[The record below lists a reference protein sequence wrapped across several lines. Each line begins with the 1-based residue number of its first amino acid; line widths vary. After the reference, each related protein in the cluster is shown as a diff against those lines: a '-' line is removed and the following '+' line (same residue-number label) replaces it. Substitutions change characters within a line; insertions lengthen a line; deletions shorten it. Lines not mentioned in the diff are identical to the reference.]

1 MKSIVFVGLVVMSS
15 AVPASAFESSDAAE
29 LHYRQ
34 LEEARYAVTGVPIPE
49 QGLDLTIDAASFHF
63 DSGSIRPMQP
73 VGGVVTGFVFT
84 GTGRF
89 HFTVPNA
96 FERAQLKRFSRGA
109 AAGSIDTSFTALIIR
124 SADPYVSRI
133 VPIPAGATYAT
144 DSLARD
150 RRSVWLKDWHIDVDA
165 RVIAADR
172 NPDDDYVLVD
182 VKTAQFG
189 WMCVQLEPWDPE
201 ELTLTRLPAP
211 DAGVETWVSLDRASE
226 RDADG
231 NPTSDTHRLI
241 DLKHAQ
247 IFADLGNHR
256 AELLV
261 GVELARP
268 DPVKFRVRLD
278 FESRVDGIS
287 ALPFELSGKAEIGAV
302 RMEDGTGLAVLRDN
316 YGKTFAL
323 VANEQSVPMCIVVL
337 ERPLRAGEACS
348 LEFEYTLRTFNF
360 VTGRD
365 WYPGPPDGF
374 RDQHTTEATIVG
386 ASRLQ
391 VRAVGTQVSDTV
403 DGDRRTSIWRI
414 DHDTRMYGFSFGSKF
429 QEESIKLEGAPE
441 VLAFG
446 VPTGGSYGKM
456 VRNVAV
462 DVARSQK
469 FFQEYFRLQL
479 PYSLLRATG
488 ITGHHGQAFEGFLH
502 LAQDTFN
509 AEHPGQSELF
519 RAHEVAHQ
527 YWGHLVGW
535 KSYRDQWLSEGF
547 AEYSALLFV
556 EAVLP
561 KAKYFDPMID
571 DMAAFQLGSLKGGT
585 VFYAVDVAHDL
596 KPDRRADLGPVAAGY
611 RASTS
616 RVPIGYETQCYEK
629 GALVL
634 HTIRTVLSSMSRDED
649 LFRDTLGAFLN
660 AYQGKDASTA
670 DFKRFLDERF
680 PFAWGPFFE
689 TYVYGTEIPVFAW
702 RWSFDGQADGPAL
715 NVTVNASHVAD
726 GFAIAIPFSVEFKN
740 GKSGYS
746 FLRLDAPTKTFRIP
760 APEKPVRVTL
770 NPNNAVLARI
780 EPLK

>member
-1 MKSIVFVGLVVMSS
+1 MAARPTFAMDS
-15 AVPASAFESSDAAE
+15 ADVTH

-34 LEEARYAVTGVPIPE
+34 LQEARYAMTGVPVPE
-49 QGLDLTIDAASFHF
+49 QGLDVTIDAASFHLE
-63 DSGSIRPMQP
+63 SGSLRPMEP
-73 VGGVVTGFVFT
+73 IGGVATGFVFT
-84 GTGRF
+84 GKGRF
-89 HFTVPNA
+89 QFAVPNA
-96 FERAQLKRFSRGA
+96 FERAQLKRFSHGA
-109 AAGSIDTSFTALIIR
+109 AEGSIDTSFSALIVR
-124 SADPYVSRI
+124 SADPYISRI
-133 VPIPAGATYAT
+133 VPTPADATYAP

-150 RRSVWLKDWHIDVDA
+150 RRNVWLKDWRLDVDA

-172 NPDDDYVLVD
+172 NPNDDYVFAD

-189 WMCVQLEPWDPE
+189 WMCVQLEPWNLE
-201 ELTLTRLPAP
+201 ELTLTRLPAT

-231 NPTSDTHRLI
+231 NPTSDTRRLI
-241 DLKHAQ
+241 DLEHAE

-256 AELLV
+256 AQLLV
-261 GVELARP
+261 ADGPALP
-268 DPVKFRVRLD
+268 DPVTFRVRLD
-278 FESRVDGIS
+278 FQAKADGIS
-287 ALPFELSGKAEIGAV
+287 ALPFELDGKAEITAV
-302 RMEDGTGLAVLRDN
+302 RASDGTPLTTLRDN
-316 YGKTFAL
+316 YGKSFAL
-323 VANEQSVPMCIVVL
+323 VADEQSVPLCIVVL

-348 LEFEYTLRTFNF
+348 LEFDYTLRTLNF
-360 VTGRD
+360 VSGRE

-374 RDQHTTEATIVG
+374 RDRHTTEATIVG
-386 ASRLQ
+386 PKRLQ
-391 VRAVGTQVSDTV
+391 VRAVGTPVSDTV
-403 DGDRRTSIWRI
+403 DGDRRTSVWRI
-414 DHDTRMYGFSFGSKF
+414 DHAMNMYGFSFGSKF

-446 VPTGGSYGKM
+446 VPTGGSYGKL

-469 FFQEYFRLQL
+469 FFQEYFGL
-479 PYSLLRATG
+479 PLPITLLRATA
-488 ITGHHGQAFEGFLH
+488 ITGYHGQAFEGFLH

-535 KSYRDQWLSEGF
+535 KSYRDEWLSEGF

-561 KAKYFDPMID
+561 KAKYFDPMIH
-571 DMAAFQLGSLKGGT
+571 DMVAFQLGSLKGGT
-585 VFYAVDVAHDL
+585 IFYPVDLAHNL
-596 KPDRRADLGPVAAGY
+596 KPDQRADLGPVAAGY

-616 RVPIGYETQCYEK
+616 RVPIGYEMQCYEK

-634 HTIRTVLSSMSRDED
+634 HTIRTVLSSMSRERD
-649 LFRDTLGAFLN
+649 LFRETLGDFLK
-660 AYQGKDASTA
+660 AYQGGDASTP
-670 DFKRFLDERF
+670 DFKRFLDERV

-689 TYVYGTEIPVFAW
+689 TYVYGTEIPTFAW
-702 RWSFDGQADGPAL
+702 RWSFDGQGHEGAL
-715 NVTVNASHVAD
+715 NVTVNVSHAAD
-726 GFAIAIPFSVEFKN
+726 GFVVPVPLAIEFKS
-740 GKSGYS
+740 GKTVYT
-746 FLRLDAPTKTFRIP
+746 FVQLDGPTKTFRIP

-770 NPNNAVLARI
+770 NPNDAILARI